1 MEIPELFD
9 VIDMYLISKWRKRE
23 EAEDDGFLSRN
34 INEHKN
40 NLLATLMKDEQK
52 EILNHLEL
60 CIENNMDELFYRV
73 GKKLFC
79 FGFNAGIAMQKAID
93 EVT

>member
-1 MEIPELFD
+1 MEISELFD

-23 EAEDDGFLSRN
+23 EAEGDGFWSRN

-40 NLLATLMKDEQK
+40 NLLATLKDEQK
-52 EILNHLEL
+52 EILNYLEL

-73 GKKLFC
+73 GKKLFY

>member
-1 MEIPELFD
+1 
-9 VIDMYLISKWRKRE
+9 
-23 EAEDDGFLSRN
+23 
-34 INEHKN
+34 
-40 NLLATLMKDEQK
+40 LLATLMKDEQK